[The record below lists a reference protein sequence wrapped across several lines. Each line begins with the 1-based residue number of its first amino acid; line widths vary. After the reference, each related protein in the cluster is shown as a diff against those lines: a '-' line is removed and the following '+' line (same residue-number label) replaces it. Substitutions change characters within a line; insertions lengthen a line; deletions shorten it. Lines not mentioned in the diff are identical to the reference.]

1 MPSLLLDHEAYH
13 VHWYHLFLTI
23 MYHKGR
29 TFASR
34 KNTQRS
40 APRSV
45 EIHDRLSRDHMV
57 K

>member
-34 KNTQRS
+34 ENTQRS

-45 EIHDRLSRDHMV
+45 EIHDRLSCDRMV